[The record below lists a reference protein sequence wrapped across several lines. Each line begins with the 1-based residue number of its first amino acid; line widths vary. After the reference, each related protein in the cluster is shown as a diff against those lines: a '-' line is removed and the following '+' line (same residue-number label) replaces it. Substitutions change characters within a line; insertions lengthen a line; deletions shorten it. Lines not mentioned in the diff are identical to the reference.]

1 MEKKYYCDFVPQV
14 EGNDATPTV
23 ERFFF
28 MLSIL
33 INEGVIRGVQTFTN
47 IYGINR
53 RNLLHIRNDIAHR
66 WGAFNVAWLTYLVR
80 DFKVSATWLLTGE
93 GELFAEGWSPS
104 SIRIYRRA
112 VFPRKE
118 QKKSNTKKSVS

>member
-1 MEKKYYCDFVPQV
+1 MEKKYYCDFVPQT
-14 EGNDATPTV
+14 EGNDATPIV

-47 IYGINR
+47 LYGINR
-53 RNLLHIRNDIAHR
+53 RNLLHLRNDIARR

-93 GELFAEGWSPS
+93 GELFAEGWSPT

-112 VFPRKE
+112 ISAQKA
-118 QKKSNTKKSVS
+118 QKKSKSNKATS